1 MVKATIAWRYRFI
14 SLILLPFWIAH
25 ASWLSLRYRTLD
37 YLIQRLGFGQSNCSE
52 HIWVHASSVGEVAL
66 VKPLIEALS
75 ESNNVQLTTFT
86 ITGYLYAKQQLPQ
99 LRITVLPIDFWPISH
114 HFLRCANRVTGLIAE
129 TELWPETLYQAHQA
143 GVKLLQINARL
154 SSKTTDSPAFMLP
167 ILKTTLSYF
176 DQHLTRTESD
186 NNNFLRMA
194 VAEEKLCVAGNLKYA
209 AAKQNNEQPKLV
221 NHPYLLFASTHNP
234 EEKLFAQMKK
244 EMDSDYLWVIAPRHP
259 RRAEE
264 ILQSLKPLK
273 LSIARRSIGDKIT
286 EATDIYLADTL
297 GELKALM
304 AHATLVVMGG
314 SFNKVG
320 GHNLLEPA
328 SLGKAVL
335 TGPSD
340 DNIHNDIAYLKSH
353 NAIIQVQDIA
363 ELKQEIQLLLDQPQQ
378 INKLAQAAQS
388 AVQQQSA
395 ILQRYLELIQLAHG
409 SPATAPANS
418 AD

>member
-14 SLILLPFWIAH
+14 SVILFPFWLLH

-37 YLIQRLGFGQSNCSE
+37 YLVQRLGFCQHNPSD

-75 ESNNVQLTTFT
+75 ESQNVHLTTFT

-99 LRITVLPIDFWPISH
+99 LRITVLPIDFWPITRYFFH
-114 HFLRCANRVTGLIAE
+114 CTNRLTGLIAE
-129 TELWPETLYQAHQA
+129 TELWPETLYQAHKA
-143 GVKLLQINARL
+143 GMKLLQINARL
-154 SSKTTDSPAFMLP
+154 SSKTIDSPAFILP

-186 NNNFLRMA
+186 NDNFLRMG

-209 AAKQNNEQPKLV
+209 AANYRDDQAKLL
-221 NHPYLLFASTHNP
+221 NRPYLLFASTHTP
-234 EEKLFAQMKK
+234 EEKLFAQMKT
-244 EMDSDYLWVIAPRHP
+244 EMENGYLWVIAPRHP

-273 LSIARRSIGDKIT
+273 LSIARRSIEDQVT
-286 EATDIYLADTL
+286 DATDIYLADTL
-297 GELKALM
+297 GELKPLM

-314 SFNKVG
+314 SFNQVG

-340 DNIHNDIAYLKSH
+340 DNIHHDISYFKSH
-353 NAIIQVQDIA
+353 NAIIQVQNIA
-363 ELKQEIQLLLDQPQQ
+363 ELQQKIQQLLDQPQQ
-378 INKLAQAAQS
+378 INKLAQAAQN

-395 ILQRYLELIQLAHG
+395 ILQRYLELIHLAHG
-409 SPATAPANS
+409 SPATAPSNS